1 MGNSCETRPAT
12 SKIGMIELKSS
23 SGVFLFWG
31 DELLVYSYDYF
42 KYRQS
47 RQSVIQNGGESL
59 DYL

>member
-1 MGNSCETRPAT
+1 MF
-12 SKIGMIELKSS
+12 ELKSS

-31 DELLVYSYDYF
+31 DELLVYSYDYYL
-42 KYRQS
+42 YRQS

>member
-1 MGNSCETRPAT
+1 M
-12 SKIGMIELKSS
+12 IGLKSS
-23 SGVFLFWG
+23 SGVFLLRG

-42 KYRQS
+42 QYRQS

>member
-1 MGNSCETRPAT
+1 
-12 SKIGMIELKSS
+12 MIELKSS

-42 KYRQS
+42 KYRQTK
-47 RQSVIQNGGESL
+47 QSVIQSGGESL